1 MEAGGRGI
9 HALSKHSATFPCALP
24 VGLPTSVR
32 QKLLHKYRR
41 ELRSHLTALLNQKRS
56 VSAGSGQSDTSSQDG
71 DADIKSDS
79 EQDRYLRVYKSG
91 WDELDQ
97 AARKDR
103 WQEAGKEL
111 SVEQLQAWWAEMDE
125 DMKVGLLAPVA
136 LQEMANLTLVSE
148 AQA

>member
-9 HALSKHSATFPCALP
+9 HALSKHSVTFPCALP
-24 VGLPTSVR
+24 VGLPSSVR
-32 QKLLHKYRR
+32 QKLLNKYRR
-41 ELRSHLTALLNQKRS
+41 ELRSRLTPLLNQKRP
-56 VSAGSGQSDTSSQDG
+56 SAESGQSDTLSQDG
-71 DADIKSDS
+71 DADIKPAS
-79 EQDRYLRVYKSG
+79 EQDRYLRVYNSG
-91 WDELDQ
+91 WDGLDQ